1 MIYIIGI
8 NGFIGKNIYLHL
20 KRYGITV
27 TCLSHGNVELLRNII
42 DECDIVINC
51 CGVNRANTYED
62 YLEGNVE
69 FTRKLIDITDK
80 KPFIIH
86 LSSSMTNGF
95 VNETNNKYQEYFI
108 KTKILADNLLID
120 KYPKDKLCII
130 KPSNIYGYNCEPYKN
145 NILVTLVYE
154 KIIKDYKTINI
165 NRNCIRNF
173 LSIEGLCSE
182 IFKIINTKTTGVY
195 NILSNN
201 NVDLEFVL
209 NCIYDGVIPSE
220 INILDNE
227 YNCFNNSGN
236 SITIQEDIN
245 TNIKDLENN
254 IRNYND
260 IQNFIF
266 IKPISKL
273 VQERGE
279 MIEISNLNSNRLYM
293 ISINYNCQRGN
304 HYHLKQIEHFY
315 TLKGRV
321 IYLLYHKDFKDII
334 LFKILDSNSLLI
346 VKPLIIH
353 TLLNDFLSNN
363 CEILIAS
370 TQEYIENKVPDTIYI

>member
-8 NGFIGKNIYLHL
+8 NGFIGKNIYLYL
-20 KRYGITV
+20 KQNNITV
-27 TCLSHGNVELLRNII
+27 TCLSHTDIELLRLGLNESDTI
-42 DECDIVINC
+42 INC
-51 CGVNRANTYED
+51 CGINRANTYEE

-69 FTRKLIDITDK
+69 FVQKLIDITDK
-80 KPFIIH
+80 KPFILH

-95 VNETNNKYQEYFI
+95 VNENINKYQEYFI
-108 KTKILADNLLID
+108 KTKLLADKILSD

-130 KPSNIYGYNCEPYKN
+130 KPSNIYGYDCLPYKN

-154 KIIKDYKTINI
+154 KIIKEYKTNNI
-165 NRNCIRNF
+165 NRNCVRNF
-173 LSIEGLCSE
+173 LSIKSLCSE
-182 IFKIINTKTTGVY
+182 IFNIITTKTTGVY

-201 NVDLEFVL
+201 NVSLEFIL
-209 NCIYDGVIPSE
+209 DCIYEKEIPSE

-227 YNCFNNSGN
+227 YNCFNNGSN
-236 SITIQEDIN
+236 NIIIQEDIH

-254 IRNYND
+254 IRNYIN
-260 IQNFIF
+260 IQNLIF
-266 IKPISKL
+266 IKPINKL

-334 LFKILDSNSLLI
+334 LFKILDSKSLLV
-346 VKPLIIH
+346 VKPLVIH
-353 TLLNDFLSNN
+353 TLLNDFLSNK
-363 CEILIAS
+363 CEILVSS
-370 TQEYIENKVPDTIYI
+370 TQEYIENTIPDTIYV